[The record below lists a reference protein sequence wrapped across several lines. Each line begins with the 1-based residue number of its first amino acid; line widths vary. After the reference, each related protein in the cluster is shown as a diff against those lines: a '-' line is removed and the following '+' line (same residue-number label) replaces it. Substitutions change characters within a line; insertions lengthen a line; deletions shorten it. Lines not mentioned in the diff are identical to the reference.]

1 MAPGPDLRQA
11 GAARGRPVAVLRT
24 ALTGLVGAVVMLAVT
39 AAPAAAHNALASTA
53 PADGSTVQQ
62 APAEIVLTFNQPAL
76 ALGTSLVVT
85 DPTGQQV
92 QTGQPKL
99 VDNTVTQTL
108 RPGPAGAY
116 TVLWRVTSADGHPIS
131 GQLTFNA
138 EAGSASRQVESTPG
152 PVDTAPGP
160 AQTGSGSALPWVA
173 VLGMVAVVAVVLT
186 ALRRRLS
193 NPEKAGQAGLAWGAS
208 GPGAASEPNAKE
220 DDAHPQEQE
229 SADGLPEH
237 DQAREH
243 RDHGR

>member
-1 MAPGPDLRQA
+1 MAPGSDLRQA
-11 GAARGRPVAVLRT
+11 GAARGRPVAVLLT

-39 AAPAAAHNALASTA
+39 AAPAAAHNALASTT

-76 ALGTSLVVT
+76 ALGTGLIVT
-85 DPTGQQV
+85 DPTGQQI
-92 QTGQPKL
+92 QTGEPKL

-131 GQLTFNA
+131 GQLTFNT
-138 EAGSASRQVESTPG
+138 EADSASSQVGSTSSPADTPPG
-152 PVDTAPGP
+152 PD
-160 AQTGSGSALPWVA
+160 QTDSVSALPWVA
-173 VLGMVAVVAVVLT
+173 VLGMLAVVAVVLT

-193 NPEKAGQAGLAWGAS
+193 NAEKAGQAGTNLGGS
-208 GPGAASEPNAKE
+208 GPGATSEPNAKE
-220 DDAHPQEQE
+220 DNAHPKEQE
-229 SADGLPEH
+229 SGDGLPKH

-243 RDHGR
+243 RDDGQ